1 MIMDKPTIRA
11 LLKEARYNL
20 KVAREQ
26 WKQISEKSHM
36 DWELEEAQAECFAQ
50 EEIIRFL
57 EGNLPR

>member
-1 MIMDKPTIRA
+1 MDKPTIRA

-26 WKQISEKSHM
+26 WKEIKKASHM
-36 DWELEEAQAECFAQ
+36 DWELEEAQAEVFAQ

-57 EGNLPR
+57 EANLNRV